1 MLVAM
6 ARSLLKMQ
14 GAKVRAIIAGSD
26 QNFGLRPADSERGA
40 PQNFALVPSLL
51 GDQLGHL

>member
-1 MLVAM
+1 
-6 ARSLLKMQ
+6 MQ